1 MICLIISV
9 IVIAYAAQVLIY
21 AVQMFQQNGYK
32 NKVHAAWV
40 IKNYGRHFTR
50 CFSTAASKKPL
61 VYTPRV
67 MRLMTTTVL
76 WLLILCLLNR
86 RFGNEYSLLA
96 MAVVYTF
103 AVVPFAPVIS
113 NIINKPIESA
123 IAEGFK
129 NKAIRLLE
137 DCPDLSVVG
146 ITGSYGKTSMKFY
159 LKELL
164 ASKYEVLATPE
175 SYNTPMG
182 VVKTINT
189 MLRPTHQIFICEMG
203 ARNVGDISELCELV
217 HPDYGVVTSVGPQHL
232 ESFKTMENIQKTKF
246 ELPDAVFEKHGAE
259 DNIFLNYDNEYI
271 SSYNRYKGAVTY
283 SISGR
288 GKYNASDIRTGRNG
302 TEFTLTAPDGT
313 VQKYGMRLIGE
324 HNVQNVVAAIAV
336 SHTMGISLDEL
347 VIPVRR
353 LAPVEHR
360 MKLMEQGEM
369 TIIDDAYN
377 SNPAGAKAALDTLA
391 MFGEDM
397 KIVITPG
404 MVELGEEQE
413 RLNGEFGR
421 QIAQAADYAVIVD
434 NVNRQAIADGMKSAG
449 YPEEKLY
456 IAATFNDAMQH
467 VILLPGEA
475 HKVVLLENDLTDVY

>member
-1 MICLIISV
+1 
-9 IVIAYAAQVLIY
+9 
-21 AVQMFQQNGYK
+21 
-32 NKVHAAWV
+32 
-40 IKNYGRHFTR
+40 
-50 CFSTAASKKPL
+50 
-61 VYTPRV
+61 
-67 MRLMTTTVL
+67 
-76 WLLILCLLNR
+76 
-86 RFGNEYSLLA
+86 
-96 MAVVYTF
+96 
-103 AVVPFAPVIS
+103 
-113 NIINKPIESA
+113 
-123 IAEGFK
+123 
-129 NKAIRLLE
+129 
-137 DCPDLSVVG
+137 
-146 ITGSYGKTSMKFY
+146 
-159 LKELL
+159 
-164 ASKYEVLATPE
+164 
-175 SYNTPMG
+175 MG

-259 DNIFLNYDNEYI
+259 DNIFLNYDSEYI

-377 SNPAGAKAALDTLA
+377 SNPVGSSMALDVLK
-391 MFGEDM
+391 MMPG
-397 KIVITPG
+397 KHIVVTPG
-404 MVELGEEQE
+404 MIELGDKEDEE
-413 RLNGEFGR
+413 NFEFGKHM
-421 QIAQAADYAVIVD
+421 AKCADEVILVGKKKTKP
-434 NVNRQAIADGMKSAG
+434 IYDGLIDGGFDSK
-449 YPEEKLY
+449 K
-456 IAATFNDAMQH
+456 IH
-467 VILLPGEA
+467 VINDVMKAFDMIQELKENDTF
-475 HKVVLLENDLTDVY
+475 VLLENDLPDIFNEK

>member
-1 MICLIISV
+1 M
-9 IVIAYAAQVLIY
+9 
-21 AVQMFQQNGYK
+21 
-32 NKVHAAWV
+32 
-40 IKNYGRHFTR
+40 
-50 CFSTAASKKPL
+50 
-61 VYTPRV
+61 
-67 MRLMTTTVL
+67 
-76 WLLILCLLNR
+76 
-86 RFGNEYSLLA
+86 
-96 MAVVYTF
+96 
-103 AVVPFAPVIS
+103 
-113 NIINKPIESA
+113 
-123 IAEGFK
+123 
-129 NKAIRLLE
+129 
-137 DCPDLSVVG
+137 
-146 ITGSYGKTSMKFY
+146 
-159 LKELL
+159 
-164 ASKYEVLATPE
+164 
-175 SYNTPMG
+175 
-182 VVKTINT
+182 
-189 MLRPTHQIFICEMG
+189 
-203 ARNVGDISELCELV
+203 GDISELCELV

-259 DNIFLNYDNEYI
+259 DNIFLNYDSEYI

-283 SISGR
+283 SIRGR

-434 NVNRQAIADGMKSAG
+434 NVNRQAIAEGMKSAG